1 MKIEI
6 WSDYVCP
13 FCYIGKRTLEQAL
26 KRSGYES
33 QADISFKAYQL
44 NPNTP
49 IDSTVSTYESLAKK
63 MGQTVEQA
71 KEMTKGVA
79 EHARTVGLE
88 YNFDGMVEANTFA
101 AHRLVKWAE
110 SLGKDAELAEQLLHA
125 YFIEAKNVGNA
136 EVLMDIAEKL
146 ELPRE
151 DAQAILASEQF
162 TAEVQTDIEEA
173 RQIGVQGVP
182 FFVINRKYAIS
193 GAQPVEAFVDALIQ
207 IGEEEGIRPAL
218 KPLGRKETT
227 YCTGDSCDM

>member
-13 FCYIGKRTLEQAL
+13 FCYIGKRTLEKAL

-110 SLGKDAELAEQLLHA
+110 SLGKDAELTEQLLHA
-125 YFIEAKNVGNA
+125 YFIEAQNVGNA
-136 EVLMDIAEKL
+136 EVLLDIAEKS

-162 TAEVQTDIEEA
+162 TAEVQKDIEEA

>member
-146 ELPRE
+146 ELQRE

-162 TAEVQTDIEEA
+162 TAEVQKDIEEA

-193 GAQPVEAFVDALIQ
+193 GGQQVETIAYALIQ